1 MKELL
6 KIADEITGDIK
17 FITDIGERINI
28 SIIQEEKS
36 IVIRISLSDK
46 EYKESSQAP
55 ISLEEINI
63 RLVHLLQTRKALE
76 SILRLEKITL
86 PEQLGGKQPDMRQA
100 LINKLV
106 SIMEDHMEN
115 TEFNVTMLC
124 RLLGMNKKLLYR
136 KVKQLTGIT
145 PVSLLRRVRMTKA
158 AMLLSDGGF
167 TVSEVMYMVGYS
179 NPSYFSKC
187 FMAEYNIT
195 PSRYASGKI
204 MKDPE
209 NQYKVSD
216 NSIV

>member
-86 PEQLGGKQPDMRQA
+86 PEQMGGKQPDMRQA

-195 PSRYASGKI
+195 PSRYTSGKI
-204 MKDPE
+204 
-209 NQYKVSD
+209 
-216 NSIV
+216 